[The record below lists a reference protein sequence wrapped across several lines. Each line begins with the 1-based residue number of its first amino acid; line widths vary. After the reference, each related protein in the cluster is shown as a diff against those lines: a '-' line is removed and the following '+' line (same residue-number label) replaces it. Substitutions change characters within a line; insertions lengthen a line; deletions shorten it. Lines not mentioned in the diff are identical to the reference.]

1 MSMVLKLA
9 PGLAAA
15 IVAFALLK
23 LVSWLGWASL
33 TGELGVFLVTY
44 LVVAF
49 STERAMQRYGARGP
63 GTG

>member
-1 MSMVLKLA
+1 MILRLA

-23 LVSWLGWASL
+23 LVSWFGWVSL
-33 TGELGVFLVTY
+33 SGEVAVFLVTY

-49 STERAMQRYGARGP
+49 STERAMQRYGAREP
-63 GTG
+63 GAG

>member
-1 MSMVLKLA
+1 MVMRLA

-33 TGELGVFLVTY
+33 SGELAVFLVGY

-49 STERAMQRYGARGP
+49 STERAMRRYGAGQAGRR
-63 GTG
+63 